1 MRLLLSSLALLPLA
15 LCSASAGAAAL
26 LMDRP
31 EFQQCE
37 AEAFTALV
45 IARNAMHFKMSQ
57 QSQLDVKSNGDFS
70 VATIKEVYAE
80 MDRSGSQDHGGFAAR
95 KFYQCTKREGL
106 DLVEDLKAAP
116 VCLARQDI
124 VFFVNA
130 DRARARPQDE
140 AGGRIKNLLSR
151 RPQAVY
157 PEALI
162 DKLVPMIYRVQSD
175 DDEYQLRQ
183 FVFETCLFPEDWNA
197 WFKSVQ
203 TARP

>member
-1 MRLLLSSLALLPLA
+1 MRLFLTSLVLLPLA
-15 LCSASAGAAAL
+15 LCSASVGAATL

-31 EFQQCE
+31 EFQRCE

-45 IARNAMHFKMSQ
+45 IARNAMHLNMSQ

-80 MDRSGSQDHGGFAAR
+80 IDRSASRDHGGFAAR
-95 KFYQCTKREGL
+95 KFYQCAKREGM

-130 DRARARPQDE
+130 ERAGARPQDE

-151 RPQAVY
+151 SSQAVY
-157 PEALI
+157 PGALI
-162 DKLVPMIYRVQSD
+162 DKLVPMVYRVQSD

-203 TARP
+203 TDKP